1 MQPYT
6 NNGPVDTDVDFDT
19 SHVKGK
25 TAVVTGGA
33 NGIGEAYVRAL
44 TKAGAFVVI
53 ADLDTEKGTRLEK
66 EFGGSAKFVKTNVTV
81 WADQLAAFKTA
92 ISSGPS
98 GRVDIVVANAGI
110 SGADSVF
117 FNNVDAEE
125 PEEPK
130 LNIIN
135 VNLIGVLYTIKLAL
149 HYFRRQNALNKD
161 KPLDQVL
168 VLQGSLA
175 GYLDLAGA
183 VQYIASKFGL
193 RGILRSLRR
202 TEHVHNIRVNYIGP
216 WFVETKILSKPVVQ
230 HLTGQGISFATVE
243 DAAQCLMRIV
253 SDPSVNGRAF
263 AIVTRDVAPRG
274 YVDINFDDYEPD
286 TLLGKLQGTVAGGS
300 DHRTALKPEDQKTK
314 TQWSESAAN

>member
-6 NNGPVDTDVDFDT
+6 NTGAVNCDVDLDT
-19 SHVKGK
+19 SNVKGK

-53 ADLDTEKGTRLEK
+53 ADLDAEEGARLEK
-66 EFGGSAKFVKTNVTV
+66 ELGSSVKFAKCNVTV

-92 ISSGPS
+92 IASSSS

-117 FNNVDAEE
+117 FNDVEAEE

-130 LNIIN
+130 LNILN
-135 VNLIGVLYTIKLAL
+135 VNLIGVLYTVKLAL
-149 HYFRRQNALNKD
+149 HYFRRQHALNKGD
-161 KPLDQVL
+161 PLDQVL

-175 GYLDLAGA
+175 GYLDLPGA
-183 VQYIASKFGL
+183 IQYTASKFGL
-193 RGILRSLRR
+193 RGMMRALRK
-202 TEHVHNIRVNYIGP
+202 TEHAHNIRVNYIGP
-216 WFVETKILSKPVVQ
+216 WFVETKILSKQAVQ
-230 HLTGQGISFATVE
+230 HLTSQGISFATVE
-243 DAAQCLMRIV
+243 DAGQCLIRIV

-263 AIVTRDVAPRG
+263 AIVTRDHAPRG
-274 YVDINFDDYEPD
+274 YVDIDFDDYGSD
-286 TLLGKLQGTVAGGS
+286 TLLGKLQDSTAVGGS
-300 DHRTALKPEDQKTK
+300 HRSALKPEDQKTK
-314 TQWSESAAN
+314 TQWSASATN

>member
-1 MQPYT
+1 
-6 NNGPVDTDVDFDT
+6 VDFDT
-19 SHVKGK
+19 SSVKGK

-44 TKAGAFVVI
+44 TKAGASVVI
-53 ADLDTEKGTRLEK
+53 ADLDVEEGERLEK
-66 EFGGSAKFVKTNVTV
+66 ELGSSVKFIKTNVTV

-92 ISSGPS
+92 LSSSPS

-117 FNNVDAEE
+117 FNDVELEE

-149 HYFRRQNALNKD
+149 HYFRRQHAQNKGD
-161 KPLDQVL
+161 PLDQVL

-175 GYLDLAGA
+175 GYLDLPGA
-183 VQYIASKFGL
+183 IQYTASKFGL

-202 TEHVHNIRVNYIGP
+202 TEHAHNIRVNYIGP
-216 WFVETKILSKPVVQ
+216 WFVETKILSKQAVE
-230 HLTGQGISFATVE
+230 HLTGRGITFAAVE
-243 DAAQCLMRIV
+243 DAGQALLRIV

-263 AIVTRDVAPRG
+263 AIVTRDHAPRG
-274 YVDINFDDYEPD
+274 YVDINFDDYVSG
-286 TLLGKLQGTVAGGS
+286 TLLGNLQDSAGGAGS
-300 DHRTALKPEDQKTK
+300 HRQVLKPEDQKTK
-314 TQWSESAAN
+314 TQWSASATN